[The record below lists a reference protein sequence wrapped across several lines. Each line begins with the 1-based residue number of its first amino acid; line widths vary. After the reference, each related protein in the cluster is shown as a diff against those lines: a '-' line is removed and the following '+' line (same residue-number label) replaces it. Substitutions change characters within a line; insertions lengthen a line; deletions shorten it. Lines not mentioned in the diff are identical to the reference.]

1 MNPTKIQLS
10 KEQTD
15 KLQSVFDRL
24 KDGVSYECGT
34 IFAQI
39 FPAEITGHGVI
50 PAFMSVMHVSQ
61 GRSEQI
67 REVLIS
73 AETNET

>member
-10 KEQTD
+10 KEQID
-15 KLQSVFDRL
+15 KLQVVFDRM
-24 KDGVSYECGT
+24 KDDIYKPGT

-39 FPAEITGHGVI
+39 FPEEITGHGVI

-61 GRSEQI
+61 GRSERI

-73 AETNET
+73 AENNET